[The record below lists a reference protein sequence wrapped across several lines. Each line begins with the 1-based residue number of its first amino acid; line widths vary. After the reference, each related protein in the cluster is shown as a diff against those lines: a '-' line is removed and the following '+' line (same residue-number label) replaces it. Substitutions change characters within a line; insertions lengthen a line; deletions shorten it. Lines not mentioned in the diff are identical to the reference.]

1 MRTVTRITLARW
13 IPTETVVAAFGD
25 GGEENVI
32 WLDAGAQADQPGAAP
47 RDGHPHRSYLG
58 WGSRVLRADVQDPS
72 SVDRAWAEV
81 SASQSPPR
89 LDADPLG
96 WWGWIGYGV
105 GASLLAP
112 GDPAWASRLGDPD
125 HPDLA
130 LLDVDRALVF
140 DHDAGLVELVVL
152 GEPGEHAAWVDR
164 LVTWWQ
170 DDSVV
175 PPSPPSDP
183 APAVAEWADT
193 GHDYLDLIE
202 RCQAAIRDGDAF
214 VMCLTTSVSVPGIRD
229 DDLEIYRRLRRS
241 SPAPRACFLRLE
253 GVSFL
258 SSTPETFLTVDRAGL
273 VTSMPIKGT
282 RPRGLDDDADR
293 ALVDELAANPKERA
307 ENLMIVDLM
316 RNDLSRIS
324 VPGGVEVTELFG
336 VHTYE
341 HVHQL
346 ISTVRARLRPG
357 LTGVDVVRATFPPGS
372 MTGAPKHSVVGM
384 LAEWEA
390 APRGIYSGAVGRFG
404 LDGSLDLSVVIR
416 SIVLDRAARTARI
429 GVGGGI
435 TASSVPLEELEEIRT
450 KAAALLAVLGA
461 GGQAQAPLE
470 STVDGPLAAPLTRPS
485 HSSSSSSV
493 AA

>member
-25 GGEENVI
+25 HDSDNVI
-32 WLDAGAQADQPGAAP
+32 WLDAGAQADQPGAVP

-58 WGSRVLRADVQDPS
+58 WGSRVLRASVQEPH
-72 SVDRAWAEV
+72 SVDRAWEEV
-81 SASQSPPR
+81 SASLAHVR

-96 WWGWIGYGV
+96 WWGWIGYGT
-105 GASLLAP
+105 GAALLAP
-112 GDPAWASRLGDPD
+112 GDQAWAERLGDPD

-140 DHDAGLVELVVL
+140 DHDTGLVELVVL

-164 LVTWWQ
+164 LLSWWHAA
-170 DDSVV
+170 DAGSLPL
-175 PPSPPSDP
+175 PPDP
-183 APAVAEWADT
+183 APAVAHWADS
-193 GHDYLDLIE
+193 GHGYLDLIE

-214 VMCLTTSVSVPGIRD
+214 VMCLTTSVTVRGIRE
-229 DDLEIYRRLRRS
+229 DDLAIYRRLRRS
-241 SPAPRACFLRLE
+241 SPAPRASFLRLE

-258 SSTPETFLTVDRAGL
+258 SSTPETFLTVDRDGL

-282 RPRGLDDDADR
+282 RPRGGDEVSDR
-293 ALVDELAANPKERA
+293 ALIDDLAASPKERA

-316 RNDLSRIS
+316 RNDLSRVS

-336 VHTYE
+336 VHTYA

-461 GGQAQAPLE
+461 DAHAQAPVEAVEQHSARTSE
-470 STVDGPLAAPLTRPS
+470 SRA
-485 HSSSSSSV
+485 V